1 MTTMTPTPPREPLPL
16 EPWVD
21 PPDLIAAR
29 ERMREI
35 FARLEELLAA
45 RRALENA

>member
-1 MTTMTPTPPREPLPL
+1 MKNPMPQSEPQPL
-16 EPWVD
+16 ERWVD

-35 FARLEELLAA
+35 FARLDELLAA
-45 RRALENA
+45 RRALEDA